1 MKFEHNNISPLDNRY
16 SSKILDTRLCFS
28 EAELIRQRFIIEIDW
43 LIYLCDKHPKHF
55 LKISNT
61 LKKKLSIFKNQFSDK
76 YVLKIKKIEKK
87 TNHDVKAVEYFIKD
101 YFLKDKQLAK
111 YIHLI
116 HFGLTSEDVNSLAYA
131 IMIKTGIKIHI
142 QKLQSLTKSLNS
154 YSTRWKNISLLSRTH
169 GQAASPSTLGKEIKV
184 FSNRIKTTIK
194 SLKLVTPQAKFS
206 GATGNYHTFL
216 IANDKINWPNNNKKF
231 LKTYGIEHNTHT
243 TQIEPHDWIAETTQ
257 IMTRLNNICIDLCQD
272 MWLYISNDIFSLK
285 VYKNEVGSSTM
296 PHKVNPIDFENAEGN
311 FGISNSL
318 NDYFVNKL
326 TKSRL
331 QRDLSDSTVL
341 RNIGLTFGYSQ
352 IALTSLIN
360 GMEKVKPNLIK
371 INYELD
377 NNWEVLT
384 EAVQTI
390 MRYEGIND
398 AYEQLKTL
406 SRGKKLDKKSYI
418 NFIKGLQISDTSKN
432 KLIKLTPKTYIGLSK
447 KL

>member
-1 MKFEHNNISPLDNRY
+1 MKFKHNNISPLDNRY
-16 SSKILDTRLCFS
+16 SSKIIDTRSCFS
-28 EAELIRQRFIIEIDW
+28 EAELIKLRFIIEIDW
-43 LIYLCDKHPKHF
+43 LIYLSEKNPKYF
-55 LKISNT
+55 LKLTNRS
-61 LKKKLSIFKNQFSDK
+61 KKKLIDFKNEFSDK
-76 YVLKIKKIEKK
+76 DVLKIKKIEKK
-87 TNHDVKAVEYFIKD
+87 TNHDVKAVEYFMKD
-101 YFLKDKQLAK
+101 HFSKDKQLTK

-131 IMIKTGIKIHI
+131 IMIKNGTKIHI
-142 QKLQSLTKSLNS
+142 DKLQSLNKSLNS

-184 FSNRIKTTIK
+184 FSNRIKATIQ
-194 SLKLVTPQAKFS
+194 SLKYVTPQAKFS

-216 IANDKINWPNNNKKF
+216 IANDKINWPNNNRKF
-231 LKTYGIEHNTHT
+231 LKTYGIQHNTHT
-243 TQIEPHDWIAETTQ
+243 TQIEPHDWIAETAQ
-257 IMTRLNNICIDLCQD
+257 IMTRANNIFIDLCQD

-285 VYKNEVGSSTM
+285 VLKDEVGSSTM

-326 TKSRL
+326 TRSRL

-352 IALTSLIN
+352 IALSSLLN
-360 GMEKVKPNLIK
+360 GMNKVKPNISN
-371 INYELD
+371 INDELD

-384 EAVQTI
+384 EAIQTV

-398 AYEQLKTL
+398 AYEQLKLL
-406 SRGKKLDKKSYI
+406 SRGKKLSKESYI
-418 NFIKGLQISDTSKN
+418 NFVKKLKISDTSKN
-432 KLIKLTPKTYIGLSK
+432 KLIKLTPKSYIGLSN

>member
-1 MKFEHNNISPLDNRY
+1 MKFKHNNISPLDNRY
-16 SSKILDTRLCFS
+16 SSKIIDTRLCFS
-28 EAELIRQRFIIEIDW
+28 EAELIKLRFIIEIDW
-43 LIYLCDKHPKHF
+43 LIYLSEKNPKYF
-55 LKISNT
+55 LKLTNRS
-61 LKKKLSIFKNQFSDK
+61 KKKLIDFKNEFSDK
-76 YVLKIKKIEKK
+76 DVLKIKKIEKK
-87 TNHDVKAVEYFIKD
+87 TNHDVKAVEYFMKD
-101 YFLKDKQLAK
+101 HFSKDKQLTK

-131 IMIKTGIKIHI
+131 IMIKNGTKIHI
-142 QKLQSLTKSLNS
+142 DKLQSLNKSLNS

-184 FSNRIKTTIK
+184 FSNRIKATIQ
-194 SLKLVTPQAKFS
+194 SLKYVTPQAKFS

-216 IANDKINWPNNNKKF
+216 IANDKINWPNNNRKF
-231 LKTYGIEHNTHT
+231 LKTYGIQHNTHT
-243 TQIEPHDWIAETTQ
+243 TQIEPHDWIAETAQ
-257 IMTRLNNICIDLCQD
+257 IMTRANNIFIDLCQD

-285 VYKNEVGSSTM
+285 VLKDEVGSSTM

-326 TKSRL
+326 TRSRL

-352 IALTSLIN
+352 IALSSLLN
-360 GMEKVKPNLIK
+360 GMNKVKPNLSN
-371 INYELD
+371 INDELD

-384 EAVQTI
+384 EAIQTV
-390 MRYEGIND
+390 MRYEGISD
-398 AYEQLKTL
+398 AYEQLKFL
-406 SRGKKLDKKSYI
+406 SRGKKLNKESYI
-418 NFIKGLQISDTSKN
+418 NYVKGLRISDSSKN
-432 KLIKLTPKTYIGLSK
+432 KLIKLTPKTYIGLSN

>member
-61 LKKKLSIFKNQFSDK
+61 LKNKLSIFKNQFSDK

-231 LKTYGIEHNTHT
+231 LKTYDIQHNTHT

-360 GMEKVKPNLIK
+360 GMEKVKPNLSK
-371 INYELD
+371 INNELD
-377 NNWEVLT
+377 DNWEVLT
-384 EAVQTI
+384 EAVQTV
-390 MRYEGIND
+390 MRYEGIDN

-406 SRGKKLDKKSYI
+406 SRGKKLNKESYI
-418 NFIKGLQISDTSKN
+418 KFVKGLQISDGSKN
-432 KLIKLTPKTYIGLSK
+432 KLIKLTPKTYIGLSN

>member
-1 MKFEHNNISPLDNRY
+1 MKFKHNNISPLDNRY
-16 SSKILDTRLCFS
+16 SSKIIDTRLCFS
-28 EAELIRQRFIIEIDW
+28 EAALIKLRFIIEIDW
-43 LIYLCDKHPKHF
+43 LIYLSEKNPKYF
-55 LKISNT
+55 LKLTNRT
-61 LKKKLSIFKNQFSDK
+61 KKKLIDFKNEFSDK
-76 YVLKIKKIEKK
+76 DVLKIKKIEKK

-101 YFLKDKQLAK
+101 HFSKDKQLTK

-131 IMIKTGIKIHI
+131 IMIKNGTKIHI
-142 QKLQSLTKSLNS
+142 DKLQSLNKSLNY

-184 FSNRIKTTIK
+184 FSNRIKATIQ
-194 SLKLVTPQAKFS
+194 SLKYVTPQAKFS

-231 LKTYGIEHNTHT
+231 LKTYGIQHNTHT
-243 TQIEPHDWIAETTQ
+243 TQIEPHDWIAETAQ
-257 IMTRLNNICIDLCQD
+257 IMTRVNNIFIDLCQD

-285 VYKNEVGSSTM
+285 VLKDEVGSSTM

-326 TKSRL
+326 TRSRL

-352 IALTSLIN
+352 IALSSLLN
-360 GMEKVKPNLIK
+360 GMNKVKPNISN
-371 INYELD
+371 INDELD

-384 EAVQTI
+384 EAIQTV

-398 AYEQLKTL
+398 AYEQLKLL
-406 SRGKKLDKKSYI
+406 SRGKKLNKESYK
-418 NFIKGLQISDTSKN
+418 NYVKGLKISDSSKN
-432 KLIKLTPKTYIGLSK
+432 KLIKLTPKTYIGLSN

>member
-28 EAELIRQRFIIEIDW
+28 EAELIKQRFIIEIDW

-61 LKKKLSIFKNQFSDK
+61 LKNKLSIFKNQFSDK

-231 LKTYGIEHNTHT
+231 LKTYDIQHNTHT

-352 IALTSLIN
+352 IALTSLTN
-360 GMEKVKPNLIK
+360 GMEKVKPNLSK
-371 INYELD
+371 INNELD
-377 NNWEVLT
+377 DNWEVLT
-384 EAVQTI
+384 EAVQTV
-390 MRYEGIND
+390 MRYEGIDN

-406 SRGKKLDKKSYI
+406 SRGKKLNKESYI
-418 NFIKGLQISDTSKN
+418 KFVKGLQISDTSKN
-432 KLIKLTPKTYIGLSK
+432 KLIKLTPKTYIGLSN

>member
-28 EAELIRQRFIIEIDW
+28 EAELIKQRFIIEIDW
-43 LIYLCDKHPKHF
+43 LIYLCEKHPKHF

-61 LKKKLSIFKNQFSDK
+61 LKNKLNIFKNQFSDK

-231 LKTYGIEHNTHT
+231 LKTYDIQHNTHT

-352 IALTSLIN
+352 IALTSLTN
-360 GMEKVKPNLIK
+360 GMEKVKPNLSK
-371 INYELD
+371 INNELD
-377 NNWEVLT
+377 DNWEVLT
-384 EAVQTI
+384 EAVQTV
-390 MRYEGIND
+390 MRYEGIDN

-406 SRGKKLDKKSYI
+406 SRGKKLNKESYI
-418 NFIKGLQISDTSKN
+418 KFIKGLQISDASKN
-432 KLIKLTPKTYIGLSK
+432 KLIKLTPKTYIGLSN

>member
-1 MKFEHNNISPLDNRY
+1 MKFKHNNISPLDNRY
-16 SSKILDTRLCFS
+16 SSKIIDTRLCFS
-28 EAELIRQRFIIEIDW
+28 EAELIKLRFIIEIDW
-43 LIYLCDKHPKHF
+43 LIYLSEKNPKYF
-55 LKISNT
+55 LKLTNRS
-61 LKKKLSIFKNQFSDK
+61 KKKLIDFKNEFSDK
-76 YVLKIKKIEKK
+76 DVLKIKKIEKK

-101 YFLKDKQLAK
+101 HFSKDNQLRK

-131 IMIKTGIKIHI
+131 IMIKNGTKIHI
-142 QKLQSLTKSLNS
+142 DKLQSLNKSLNS
-154 YSTRWKNISLLSRTH
+154 YSTKWKNISLLSRTH

-184 FSNRIKTTIK
+184 FSNRIKATIQ
-194 SLKLVTPQAKFS
+194 SLKYVTPQAKFS

-216 IANDKINWPNNNKKF
+216 IANDQINWPNNNRKF
-231 LKTYGIEHNTHT
+231 LKTYGIQHNTHT
-243 TQIEPHDWIAETTQ
+243 TQIEPHDWIAETAQ
-257 IMTRLNNICIDLCQD
+257 IMTRVNNIFIDLCQD

-285 VYKNEVGSSTM
+285 VLKDEVGSSTM

-326 TKSRL
+326 TRSRL

-352 IALTSLIN
+352 IALSSLLN
-360 GMEKVKPNLIK
+360 GMNKVKPNISN
-371 INYELD
+371 INDELD

-384 EAVQTI
+384 EAIQTV

-398 AYEQLKTL
+398 AYEQLKLL
-406 SRGKKLDKKSYI
+406 SRGKKLSKESYI
-418 NFIKGLQISDTSKN
+418 NFVKKLKISDKSKN
-432 KLIKLTPKTYIGLSK
+432 KLIKLTPKTYIGLSN

>member
-1 MKFEHNNISPLDNRY
+1 MKFKHNNISPLDNRY
-16 SSKILDTRLCFS
+16 SSKIIDTRLCFS
-28 EAELIRQRFIIEIDW
+28 EAALIKLRFIIEIDW
-43 LIYLCDKHPKHF
+43 LIYLSEKNPKYF
-55 LKISNT
+55 LKLTNRT
-61 LKKKLSIFKNQFSDK
+61 KKKLIDFKNEFSDK
-76 YVLKIKKIEKK
+76 DVLKIKKIEKK

-101 YFLKDKQLAK
+101 HFSKDKQLTK

-131 IMIKTGIKIHI
+131 IMIKNGTKIHI
-142 QKLQSLTKSLNS
+142 DKLQSLNKSLNY

-184 FSNRIKTTIK
+184 FSNRIKATIQ
-194 SLKLVTPQAKFS
+194 SLKYVTPQAKFS

-216 IANDKINWPNNNKKF
+216 IANDKINWPNNNRKF
-231 LKTYGIEHNTHT
+231 LKTYGIQHNTHT
-243 TQIEPHDWIAETTQ
+243 TQIEPHDWIAETAQ
-257 IMTRLNNICIDLCQD
+257 IMTRVNNIFIDLCQD

-285 VYKNEVGSSTM
+285 VLKDEVGSSTM

-326 TKSRL
+326 TRSRL

-352 IALTSLIN
+352 IALSSLLN
-360 GMEKVKPNLIK
+360 GMNKVKPNISN
-371 INYELD
+371 INDELD

-384 EAVQTI
+384 EAIQTV

-398 AYEQLKTL
+398 AYEQLKLL
-406 SRGKKLDKKSYI
+406 SRGKKLSKESYI
-418 NFIKGLQISDTSKN
+418 NYVKKLKISDTSKN
-432 KLIKLTPKTYIGLSK
+432 KLIKLTPKSYIGLSN

>member
-28 EAELIRQRFIIEIDW
+28 EAELIKQRFIIEIDW

-61 LKKKLSIFKNQFSDK
+61 LKNKLSIFKNQFSDK

-131 IMIKTGIKIHI
+131 IMIKAGIKIHI

-231 LKTYGIEHNTHT
+231 LKTYDIQHNTHT

-352 IALTSLIN
+352 IALTSLTN
-360 GMEKVKPNLIK
+360 GMEKVKPNLSK
-371 INYELD
+371 INNELD
-377 NNWEVLT
+377 DNWEVLT
-384 EAVQTI
+384 EAVQTV
-390 MRYEGIND
+390 MRYEGIDN

-406 SRGKKLDKKSYI
+406 SRGKKLNKESYI
-418 NFIKGLQISDTSKN
+418 KFVKGLQISDASKN
-432 KLIKLTPKTYIGLSK
+432 KLIKLTPKTYIGLSN

>member
-1 MKFEHNNISPLDNRY
+1 MKFKHNNISPLDNRY
-16 SSKILDTRLCFS
+16 SSKIIDTRLCFS
-28 EAELIRQRFIIEIDW
+28 EAELIKLRFIIEIDW
-43 LIYLCDKHPKHF
+43 LIYLSEKNPKYF
-55 LKISNT
+55 LKLTNRT
-61 LKKKLSIFKNQFSDK
+61 KKKLIDFKNEFSDK
-76 YVLKIKKIEKK
+76 DVLKIKKIEKK

-101 YFLKDKQLAK
+101 HFSKDKQLTK

-131 IMIKTGIKIHI
+131 IMIKNGTKIHI
-142 QKLQSLTKSLNS
+142 DKLQSLNKSLNY

-184 FSNRIKTTIK
+184 FSNRIKATIQ
-194 SLKLVTPQAKFS
+194 SLKYVTPQAKFS

-216 IANDKINWPNNNKKF
+216 IANDKINWPNNNRKF
-231 LKTYGIEHNTHT
+231 LKTYGIQHNTHT
-243 TQIEPHDWIAETTQ
+243 TQIEPHDWIAETAQ
-257 IMTRLNNICIDLCQD
+257 IMTRVNNIFIDLCQD

-285 VYKNEVGSSTM
+285 VLKDEVGSSTM

-326 TKSRL
+326 TRSRL

-352 IALTSLIN
+352 IALSSLLN
-360 GMEKVKPNLIK
+360 GMNKVKPNISN
-371 INYELD
+371 INDELD

-384 EAVQTI
+384 EAIQTV

-398 AYEQLKTL
+398 AYEQLKLL
-406 SRGKKLDKKSYI
+406 SRGKKLSKESYI
-418 NFIKGLQISDTSKN
+418 NFVRKLKISDTSKN
-432 KLIKLTPKTYIGLSK
+432 KLIKLTPKTYIGLSN

>member
-1 MKFEHNNISPLDNRY
+1 MKFKHNNISPLDNRY
-16 SSKILDTRLCFS
+16 SSKIIDTRLCFS
-28 EAELIRQRFIIEIDW
+28 EAELIKLRFIIEIDW
-43 LIYLCDKHPKHF
+43 LIYLSEKNPKYF
-55 LKISNT
+55 LKLTNRS
-61 LKKKLSIFKNQFSDK
+61 KKKLIDFKNEFSDK
-76 YVLKIKKIEKK
+76 DVLKIKKIEKK

-101 YFLKDKQLAK
+101 HFSKDKQLTK

-131 IMIKTGIKIHI
+131 IMIKNGTKIHI
-142 QKLQSLTKSLNS
+142 DKLQSLNKSLNS

-184 FSNRIKTTIK
+184 FSNRIKATIQ
-194 SLKLVTPQAKFS
+194 SLKYVTPQAKFS

-216 IANDKINWPNNNKKF
+216 IANDKINWPNNNRKF
-231 LKTYGIEHNTHT
+231 LKTYGIQHNTHT
-243 TQIEPHDWIAETTQ
+243 TQIEPHDWIAETAQ
-257 IMTRLNNICIDLCQD
+257 IMTRANNIFIDLCQD

-285 VYKNEVGSSTM
+285 VLKDEVGSSTM

-326 TKSRL
+326 TRSRL

-352 IALTSLIN
+352 IALSSLLN
-360 GMEKVKPNLIK
+360 GMNKVKPNLSN
-371 INYELD
+371 INDELD

-384 EAVQTI
+384 EAIQTV
-390 MRYEGIND
+390 MRYEGISD
-398 AYEQLKTL
+398 AYEQLKFL
-406 SRGKKLDKKSYI
+406 SRGKKLNKESYI
-418 NFIKGLQISDTSKN
+418 NYVKGLKISDSSKN
-432 KLIKLTPKTYIGLSK
+432 KLIKLTPKTYIGLSN

>member
-28 EAELIRQRFIIEIDW
+28 EAELIKQRFIIEIDW

-61 LKKKLSIFKNQFSDK
+61 LKNKLSIFKNQFSDK
-76 YVLKIKKIEKK
+76 YILKIKKIEKK

-231 LKTYGIEHNTHT
+231 LKTYDIQHNTHT

-360 GMEKVKPNLIK
+360 GMEKVKPNLSK
-371 INYELD
+371 INNELD
-377 NNWEVLT
+377 DNWEVLT
-384 EAVQTI
+384 EAVQTV
-390 MRYEGIND
+390 MRYEGIDN

-406 SRGKKLDKKSYI
+406 SRGKKLNKESYI
-418 NFIKGLQISDTSKN
+418 KFVKGLQISDASKN
-432 KLIKLTPKTYIGLSK
+432 KLIKLTPKTYIGLSN

>member
-1 MKFEHNNISPLDNRY
+1 MKFKHNNISPLDNRY
-16 SSKILDTRLCFS
+16 SSKIIDTRLCFS
-28 EAELIRQRFIIEIDW
+28 EAELIKLRFIIEIDW
-43 LIYLCDKHPKHF
+43 LIYLSEKNPKYF
-55 LKISNT
+55 LKLTNST
-61 LKKKLSIFKNQFSDK
+61 KKKIIYFKNEFSDK
-76 YVLKIKKIEKK
+76 DVLKIKKIEKK

-101 YFLKDKQLAK
+101 HFSKDKQLTK

-131 IMIKTGIKIHI
+131 IMIKNGTKIHI
-142 QKLQSLTKSLNS
+142 DKLQSLNKSLNS

-184 FSNRIKTTIK
+184 FSNRIKATIQ
-194 SLKLVTPQAKFS
+194 SLKYVTPQAKFS

-216 IANDKINWPNNNKKF
+216 IANDQINWPNNNRKF
-231 LKTYGIEHNTHT
+231 LKTYGIQHNTHT
-243 TQIEPHDWIAETTQ
+243 TQIEPHDWIAETAQ
-257 IMTRLNNICIDLCQD
+257 IMTRANNIFIDLCQD
-272 MWLYISNDIFSLK
+272 MWLYISNDIFSIKVLK
-285 VYKNEVGSSTM
+285 DEVGSSTM

-326 TKSRL
+326 TRSRL

-352 IALTSLIN
+352 IALSSLLN
-360 GMEKVKPNLIK
+360 GMNKVKPNISN
-371 INYELD
+371 INDELD

-384 EAVQTI
+384 EAIQTV

-398 AYEQLKTL
+398 AYEQLKLL
-406 SRGKKLDKKSYI
+406 SRGKKLSKESYI
-418 NFIKGLQISDTSKN
+418 NFVKKLKISDTSKN
-432 KLIKLTPKTYIGLSK
+432 KLIKLTPKTYIGLSN

>member
-1 MKFEHNNISPLDNRY
+1 MKFKHNNISPLDNRY
-16 SSKILDTRLCFS
+16 SSKIIDTRLCFS
-28 EAELIRQRFIIEIDW
+28 EAELIKLRFIIEIDW
-43 LIYLCDKHPKHF
+43 LIYLSEKNPKYF
-55 LKISNT
+55 LKLTNRS
-61 LKKKLSIFKNQFSDK
+61 KKKLIDFKNEFSDK
-76 YVLKIKKIEKK
+76 DVLKIKKIEKK

-101 YFLKDKQLAK
+101 HFSKDKQLKK

-131 IMIKTGIKIHI
+131 IMIKNGTKIHI
-142 QKLQSLTKSLNS
+142 DKLQSLNKSLNY

-184 FSNRIKTTIK
+184 FSNRIKATIQ
-194 SLKLVTPQAKFS
+194 SLKYVTPQAKFS

-216 IANDKINWPNNNKKF
+216 IANDKINWPNNNRKF
-231 LKTYGIEHNTHT
+231 LKTYGIQHNTHT
-243 TQIEPHDWIAETTQ
+243 TQIEPHDWIAETAQ
-257 IMTRLNNICIDLCQD
+257 IMTRVNNIFIDLCQD

-285 VYKNEVGSSTM
+285 VLKDEVGSSTM

-326 TKSRL
+326 TRSRL

-352 IALTSLIN
+352 IALSSLLN
-360 GMEKVKPNLIK
+360 GMNKVKPNISN
-371 INYELD
+371 INDELD

-384 EAVQTI
+384 EAIQTV

-398 AYEQLKTL
+398 AYEQLKLL
-406 SRGKKLDKKSYI
+406 SRGKKLSKESYI
-418 NFIKGLQISDTSKN
+418 NFVKKLKISDTSKN
-432 KLIKLTPKTYIGLSK
+432 KLIKLTPKSYIGLSN

>member
-1 MKFEHNNISPLDNRY
+1 M
-16 SSKILDTRLCFS
+16 
-28 EAELIRQRFIIEIDW
+28 Q
-43 LIYLCDKHPKHF
+43 
-55 LKISNT
+55 NT
-61 LKKKLSIFKNQFSDK
+61 STDGTKNQFSDK

-231 LKTYGIEHNTHT
+231 LKTYDIQHNTHT

-352 IALTSLIN
+352 IALTSLTN
-360 GMEKVKPNLIK
+360 GMEKVKPNLSK
-371 INYELD
+371 INNELD
-377 NNWEVLT
+377 DNWEVLT
-384 EAVQTI
+384 EAVQTV
-390 MRYEGIND
+390 MRYEGIDN

-406 SRGKKLDKKSYI
+406 SRGKKLNKESYI
-418 NFIKGLQISDTSKN
+418 KFVKGLQISDASKN
-432 KLIKLTPKTYIGLSK
+432 KLIKLTPKTYIGLSN

>member
-1 MKFEHNNISPLDNRY
+1 MKFKHNNISPLDNRY
-16 SSKILDTRLCFS
+16 SSKIIDTRLCFS
-28 EAELIRQRFIIEIDW
+28 EAALIKLRFIIEIDW
-43 LIYLCDKHPKHF
+43 LIYLSEKNPKYF
-55 LKISNT
+55 LKLTNRS
-61 LKKKLSIFKNQFSDK
+61 KKKLIDFKNEFSDK
-76 YVLKIKKIEKK
+76 DVLKIKKIEKK

-101 YFLKDKQLAK
+101 HFSKDKQLTK

-131 IMIKTGIKIHI
+131 IMIKNGTKIHI
-142 QKLQSLTKSLNS
+142 DKLQSLSKSLNS
-154 YSTRWKNISLLSRTH
+154 YSTRWKNISILSRTH

-184 FSNRIKTTIK
+184 FSNRIKATIQ
-194 SLKLVTPQAKFS
+194 SLKYVTPQAKFS

-216 IANDKINWPNNNKKF
+216 IANDKINWPNNNRKF
-231 LKTYGIEHNTHT
+231 LKTYGIQHNTHT
-243 TQIEPHDWIAETTQ
+243 TQIEPHDWIAETAQ
-257 IMTRLNNICIDLCQD
+257 IMTRVNNIFIDLCQD

-285 VYKNEVGSSTM
+285 VLKDEVGSSTM

-326 TKSRL
+326 TISRL

-352 IALTSLIN
+352 IALSSLLN
-360 GMEKVKPNLIK
+360 GMNKVKPNISN
-371 INYELD
+371 INDELD

-384 EAVQTI
+384 EAIQTV

-398 AYEQLKTL
+398 AYEQLKLL
-406 SRGKKLDKKSYI
+406 SRGKKLNKESYI
-418 NFIKGLQISDTSKN
+418 NFVRKLKISDTSKN
-432 KLIKLTPKTYIGLSK
+432 KLIKLTPKTYIGLSN

>member
-1 MKFEHNNISPLDNRY
+1 MKFKHNNISPLDNRY
-16 SSKILDTRLCFS
+16 SSKIIDTRLCFS
-28 EAELIRQRFIIEIDW
+28 EAALIKLRFIIEIDW
-43 LIYLCDKHPKHF
+43 LIYLSEKNPKYF
-55 LKISNT
+55 LKLTNRT
-61 LKKKLSIFKNQFSDK
+61 KKKLIDFKNEFSDK
-76 YVLKIKKIEKK
+76 DVLKIKKIEKK

-101 YFLKDKQLAK
+101 HFSKDKQLTK

-131 IMIKTGIKIHI
+131 IMIKNGTKIHI
-142 QKLQSLTKSLNS
+142 DKLQSLNKSLNY

-184 FSNRIKTTIK
+184 FSNRIKATIQ
-194 SLKLVTPQAKFS
+194 SLKYVTPQAKFS

-216 IANDKINWPNNNKKF
+216 IANDKINWPNNNRKF
-231 LKTYGIEHNTHT
+231 LKTYGIQHNTHT
-243 TQIEPHDWIAETTQ
+243 TQIEPHDWIAETAQ
-257 IMTRLNNICIDLCQD
+257 IMTRVNNIFIDLCQD

-285 VYKNEVGSSTM
+285 VLKDEVGSSTM

-326 TKSRL
+326 TRSRL

-352 IALTSLIN
+352 IALSSLLN
-360 GMEKVKPNLIK
+360 GMNKVKPNISN
-371 INYELD
+371 INDELD

-384 EAVQTI
+384 EAIQTV

-398 AYEQLKTL
+398 AYEQLKLL
-406 SRGKKLDKKSYI
+406 SRGKKLSKESYI
-418 NFIKGLQISDTSKN
+418 NFVRKLKISDTSKN
-432 KLIKLTPKTYIGLSK
+432 KLIKLTPKTYIGLSN

>member
-1 MKFEHNNISPLDNRY
+1 MKFKHNNISPLDNRY
-16 SSKILDTRLCFS
+16 SSKIIDTRLCFS
-28 EAELIRQRFIIEIDW
+28 EAELIKLRFIIEIDW
-43 LIYLCDKHPKHF
+43 LIYLSEKNPKYF
-55 LKISNT
+55 LKLTNRS
-61 LKKKLSIFKNQFSDK
+61 KKKLIDFKNEFSDK
-76 YVLKIKKIEKK
+76 DVLKIKKIEKK

-101 YFLKDKQLAK
+101 HFSKDKQLTK

-131 IMIKTGIKIHI
+131 IMIKNGTKIHI
-142 QKLQSLTKSLNS
+142 DKLQSLNKSLNY

-184 FSNRIKTTIK
+184 FSNRIKATIQ
-194 SLKLVTPQAKFS
+194 SLKYVTPQAKFS

-216 IANDKINWPNNNKKF
+216 IANDKINWPNNNRKF
-231 LKTYGIEHNTHT
+231 LKTYGIQHNTHT
-243 TQIEPHDWIAETTQ
+243 TQIEPHDWIAETAQ
-257 IMTRLNNICIDLCQD
+257 IMTRANNIFIDLCQD

-285 VYKNEVGSSTM
+285 VLKDEVGSSTM

-326 TKSRL
+326 TRSRL

-352 IALTSLIN
+352 IALSSLLN
-360 GMEKVKPNLIK
+360 GMNKVKPNLSN
-371 INYELD
+371 INDELD

-384 EAVQTI
+384 EAIQTV
-390 MRYEGIND
+390 MRYEGISD
-398 AYEQLKTL
+398 AYEQLKFL
-406 SRGKKLDKKSYI
+406 SRGKKLNKESYI
-418 NFIKGLQISDTSKN
+418 NYVKGLRISDSSKN
-432 KLIKLTPKTYIGLSK
+432 KLIKLTPKTYIGLSN

>member
-1 MKFEHNNISPLDNRY
+1 MKFKHNNISPLDNRY
-16 SSKILDTRLCFS
+16 SSKIIDTRLCFS
-28 EAELIRQRFIIEIDW
+28 EAALIKLRFIIEIDW
-43 LIYLCDKHPKHF
+43 LIYLSEKNPKYF
-55 LKISNT
+55 LKLTNRT
-61 LKKKLSIFKNQFSDK
+61 KKKLIDFKNEFSDK
-76 YVLKIKKIEKK
+76 DVLKIKKIEKK

-101 YFLKDKQLAK
+101 HFSKDKQLTK

-131 IMIKTGIKIHI
+131 IMIKNGTKIHI
-142 QKLQSLTKSLNS
+142 DKLQSLSKSLNS
-154 YSTRWKNISLLSRTH
+154 YSTRWKNISILSRTH

-184 FSNRIKTTIK
+184 FSNRIKATIQ
-194 SLKLVTPQAKFS
+194 SLKYVTPQAKFS

-231 LKTYGIEHNTHT
+231 LKTYGIQHNTHT
-243 TQIEPHDWIAETTQ
+243 TQIEPHDWIAETAQ
-257 IMTRLNNICIDLCQD
+257 IMTRVNNIFIDLCQD

-285 VYKNEVGSSTM
+285 VLKDEVGSSTM

-326 TKSRL
+326 TRSRL

-352 IALTSLIN
+352 IALSSLLN
-360 GMEKVKPNLIK
+360 GMNKVKPNISN
-371 INYELD
+371 INDELD

-384 EAVQTI
+384 EAIQTV

-398 AYEQLKTL
+398 AYEQLKLL
-406 SRGKKLDKKSYI
+406 SRGKKLSKESYI
-418 NFIKGLQISDTSKN
+418 NFVKKLKISDTSKN
-432 KLIKLTPKTYIGLSK
+432 KLIKLTPKSYIGLSN

>member
-28 EAELIRQRFIIEIDW
+28 EAELIKQRFIIEIDW
-43 LIYLCDKHPKHF
+43 LIYLCEKHPKHF

-61 LKKKLSIFKNQFSDK
+61 LKNKLSIFKNQFSDK

-231 LKTYGIEHNTHT
+231 LKTYDIQHNTHT

-360 GMEKVKPNLIK
+360 GMEKVKPNLSK
-371 INYELD
+371 INNELD
-377 NNWEVLT
+377 DNWEVLT
-384 EAVQTI
+384 EAVQTV
-390 MRYEGIND
+390 MRYEGIDN

-406 SRGKKLDKKSYI
+406 SRGKKLNKESYI
-418 NFIKGLQISDTSKN
+418 KFIKGLQISDASKN
-432 KLIKLTPKTYIGLSK
+432 KLIKLTPKTYIGLSN

>member
-28 EAELIRQRFIIEIDW
+28 EAELIKQRFIIEIDW

-55 LKISNT
+55 LKINNT
-61 LKKKLSIFKNQFSDK
+61 LKNKLNIFKNQFSDK

-101 YFLKDKQLAK
+101 HFLKDKQLAK

-231 LKTYGIEHNTHT
+231 LKTYDIQHNTHT

-352 IALTSLIN
+352 IALTSLAN
-360 GMEKVKPNLIK
+360 GMEKVKPNLSK
-371 INYELD
+371 INNELD
-377 NNWEVLT
+377 DNWEVLT
-384 EAVQTI
+384 EAVQTV
-390 MRYEGIND
+390 MRYEGIDN

-406 SRGKKLDKKSYI
+406 SRGKKLNKESYI
-418 NFIKGLQISDTSKN
+418 KFVKGLQISDASKN
-432 KLIKLTPKTYIGLSK
+432 KLIKLTPKTYIGLSN

>member
-1 MKFEHNNISPLDNRY
+1 MKFKHNNISPLDNRY
-16 SSKILDTRLCFS
+16 SSKIIDTRLCFS
-28 EAELIRQRFIIEIDW
+28 EAELIKLRFIIEIDW
-43 LIYLCDKHPKHF
+43 LIYLSEKNPKYF
-55 LKISNT
+55 LKLTNRS
-61 LKKKLSIFKNQFSDK
+61 KKKLIDFKNEFSDK
-76 YVLKIKKIEKK
+76 DVLKIKKIEKK

-101 YFLKDKQLAK
+101 HFSKDKQLTK

-131 IMIKTGIKIHI
+131 IMIKNGTKIHI
-142 QKLQSLTKSLNS
+142 DKLQSLNKSLNS

-184 FSNRIKTTIK
+184 FSNRIKATIQ
-194 SLKLVTPQAKFS
+194 SLKHVTPQAKFS

-216 IANDKINWPNNNKKF
+216 IANDKINWPNNNRKF
-231 LKTYGIEHNTHT
+231 LKTYGIQHNTHT
-243 TQIEPHDWIAETTQ
+243 TQIEPHDWIAETAQ
-257 IMTRLNNICIDLCQD
+257 IMTRANNIFIDLCQD

-285 VYKNEVGSSTM
+285 VLKDEVGSSTM

-326 TKSRL
+326 TRSRL

-352 IALTSLIN
+352 IALSSLLN
-360 GMEKVKPNLIK
+360 GMNKVKPNLSN
-371 INYELD
+371 INDELD

-384 EAVQTI
+384 EAIQTV
-390 MRYEGIND
+390 MRYEGISD
-398 AYEQLKTL
+398 AYEQLKFL
-406 SRGKKLDKKSYI
+406 SRGKKLNKESYI
-418 NFIKGLQISDTSKN
+418 NYVKGLKISDSSKN
-432 KLIKLTPKTYIGLSK
+432 KLIKLTPKTYIGLSN

>member
-1 MKFEHNNISPLDNRY
+1 MKFKHNNISPLDNRY
-16 SSKILDTRLCFS
+16 SSKIIDTRLCFS
-28 EAELIRQRFIIEIDW
+28 EAALIKLRFIIEIDW
-43 LIYLCDKHPKHF
+43 LIYLSEKNPKYF
-55 LKISNT
+55 LKLTNRT
-61 LKKKLSIFKNQFSDK
+61 KKKLIDFKNEFSDK
-76 YVLKIKKIEKK
+76 DVLKIKKIEKK

-101 YFLKDKQLAK
+101 HFSKDKQLTK

-131 IMIKTGIKIHI
+131 IMIKNGTKIHI
-142 QKLQSLTKSLNS
+142 DKLQSLNKSLNY

-184 FSNRIKTTIK
+184 FSNRIKATIQ
-194 SLKLVTPQAKFS
+194 SLKYVTPQAKFS

-216 IANDKINWPNNNKKF
+216 IANDKINWPNNNRKF
-231 LKTYGIEHNTHT
+231 LKTYGIQHNTHT
-243 TQIEPHDWIAETTQ
+243 TQIEPHDWIAETAQ
-257 IMTRLNNICIDLCQD
+257 IMTRVNNIFIDLCQD

-285 VYKNEVGSSTM
+285 VLKDEVGSSTM

-326 TKSRL
+326 TISRL

-352 IALTSLIN
+352 IALSSLLN
-360 GMEKVKPNLIK
+360 GMNKVKPNISN
-371 INYELD
+371 INDELD

-384 EAVQTI
+384 EAIQTV

-398 AYEQLKTL
+398 AYEQLKLL
-406 SRGKKLDKKSYI
+406 SRGKKLNKESYI
-418 NFIKGLQISDTSKN
+418 NYVKGLKISDSSKN
-432 KLIKLTPKTYIGLSK
+432 KLIKLTPKTYIGLSN

>member
-1 MKFEHNNISPLDNRY
+1 MKFKHNNISPLDNRY
-16 SSKILDTRLCFS
+16 SSKITDTRLCFS
-28 EAELIRQRFIIEIDW
+28 EAELIKLRFIIEIDW
-43 LIYLCDKHPKHF
+43 LIYLSEKNPKYF
-55 LKISNT
+55 LKLTNRS
-61 LKKKLSIFKNQFSDK
+61 KKKLIDFKNEFSDK
-76 YVLKIKKIEKK
+76 DVLKIKKIEKK

-101 YFLKDKQLAK
+101 HFSKDKQLTK

-131 IMIKTGIKIHI
+131 IMIKNGTKIHI
-142 QKLQSLTKSLNS
+142 DKLQSLNKSLNY

-184 FSNRIKTTIK
+184 FSNRIKATIQ
-194 SLKLVTPQAKFS
+194 SLKYVTPQAKFS

-216 IANDKINWPNNNKKF
+216 IANDKINWPNNNRKF
-231 LKTYGIEHNTHT
+231 LKTYGIQHNTHT
-243 TQIEPHDWIAETTQ
+243 TQIEPHDWIAETAQ
-257 IMTRLNNICIDLCQD
+257 IMTRVNNIFIDLCQD

-285 VYKNEVGSSTM
+285 VLKDEVGSSTM

-326 TKSRL
+326 TRSRL

-352 IALTSLIN
+352 IALSSLLN
-360 GMEKVKPNLIK
+360 GMNKVKPNISN
-371 INYELD
+371 INDELD

-384 EAVQTI
+384 EAIQTV

-398 AYEQLKTL
+398 AYEQLKLL
-406 SRGKKLDKKSYI
+406 SRGKKLNKESYI
-418 NFIKGLQISDTSKN
+418 NYVKGLKISDSSKN
-432 KLIKLTPKTYIGLSK
+432 KLIKLTPKTYIGLSN

>member
-1 MKFEHNNISPLDNRY
+1 MKFKHNNISPLDNRY
-16 SSKILDTRLCFS
+16 SSKIIDTRLCFS
-28 EAELIRQRFIIEIDW
+28 EAELIKLRFIIEIDW
-43 LIYLCDKHPKHF
+43 LIYLSEKNPKYF
-55 LKISNT
+55 LKLTNRS
-61 LKKKLSIFKNQFSDK
+61 KKKLIDFKNEFSDK
-76 YVLKIKKIEKK
+76 DVLKIKKIEKK

-101 YFLKDKQLAK
+101 HFSKDKQLTK

-131 IMIKTGIKIHI
+131 IMIKNGTKIHI
-142 QKLQSLTKSLNS
+142 DKLQSLNKSLNY

-184 FSNRIKTTIK
+184 FSNRIKATIQ
-194 SLKLVTPQAKFS
+194 SLKYVTPQAKFS

-216 IANDKINWPNNNKKF
+216 IANDKINWPNNNRKF
-231 LKTYGIEHNTHT
+231 LKTYGIQHNTHT
-243 TQIEPHDWIAETTQ
+243 TQIEPHDWIAETAQ
-257 IMTRLNNICIDLCQD
+257 IMTRVNNIFIDLCQD

-285 VYKNEVGSSTM
+285 VLKDEVGSSTM

-326 TKSRL
+326 TRSRL

-352 IALTSLIN
+352 IALSSLLN
-360 GMEKVKPNLIK
+360 GMNKVKPNISN
-371 INYELD
+371 INDELD

-384 EAVQTI
+384 EAIQTV

-398 AYEQLKTL
+398 AYEQLKLL
-406 SRGKKLDKKSYI
+406 SRGKKLSKESYI
-418 NFIKGLQISDTSKN
+418 NFVRKLKISDTSKN
-432 KLIKLTPKTYIGLSK
+432 KLIKLTPKTYIGLSN

>member
-28 EAELIRQRFIIEIDW
+28 EAELIKQRFIIEIDW

-61 LKKKLSIFKNQFSDK
+61 LKNKLSIFKNQFSDK

-360 GMEKVKPNLIK
+360 GMEKVKPNLSK
-371 INYELD
+371 INNELD
-377 NNWEVLT
+377 DNWEVLT
-384 EAVQTI
+384 EAVQTV
-390 MRYEGIND
+390 MRYEGIDN

-406 SRGKKLDKKSYI
+406 SRGKKLNKESYI
-418 NFIKGLQISDTSKN
+418 KFVKGLQISDASKN
-432 KLIKLTPKTYIGLSK
+432 KLIKLTPKTYIGLSN

>member
-1 MKFEHNNISPLDNRY
+1 MKFKHNNISPLDNRY
-16 SSKILDTRLCFS
+16 SSKIIDTRLCFS
-28 EAELIRQRFIIEIDW
+28 EAELIKLRFIIEIDW
-43 LIYLCDKHPKHF
+43 LIYLSEKNPKYF
-55 LKISNT
+55 LKLTNRS
-61 LKKKLSIFKNQFSDK
+61 KKKLIDFKNEFSDK
-76 YVLKIKKIEKK
+76 DVLKIKKIEKK

-101 YFLKDKQLAK
+101 HFSKDKQLTK

-131 IMIKTGIKIHI
+131 IMIKNGTKIHI
-142 QKLQSLTKSLNS
+142 AKLQSLSKSLNS

-184 FSNRIKTTIK
+184 FSNRIKATIQ
-194 SLKLVTPQAKFS
+194 SLKYVTPQAKFS

-216 IANDKINWPNNNKKF
+216 IANDQINWPNNNRKF
-231 LKTYGIEHNTHT
+231 LKTYGIQHNTHT
-243 TQIEPHDWIAETTQ
+243 TQIEPHDWIAETAQ
-257 IMTRLNNICIDLCQD
+257 IMTRVNNIFIDLCQD

-285 VYKNEVGSSTM
+285 VLKDEVGSSTM

-326 TKSRL
+326 TRSRL

-352 IALTSLIN
+352 IALSSLLN
-360 GMEKVKPNLIK
+360 GMNKVKPNISN
-371 INYELD
+371 INDELD

-384 EAVQTI
+384 EAIQTV

-398 AYEQLKTL
+398 AYEQLKLL
-406 SRGKKLDKKSYI
+406 SRGKKLSKESYI
-418 NFIKGLQISDTSKN
+418 NFVKKLKISDKSKN
-432 KLIKLTPKTYIGLSK
+432 KLIKLTPKTYIGLSN

>member
-28 EAELIRQRFIIEIDW
+28 EAELIKQRFIIEIDW
-43 LIYLCDKHPKHF
+43 LIYLCEKHPKHF

-61 LKKKLSIFKNQFSDK
+61 LKNKLSIFKNQFSDK

-231 LKTYGIEHNTHT
+231 LKTYDIQHNTHT

-360 GMEKVKPNLIK
+360 GMEKVKPNLSK
-371 INYELD
+371 INNELD
-377 NNWEVLT
+377 DNWEVLT
-384 EAVQTI
+384 EAVQTV
-390 MRYEGIND
+390 MRYEGIDN

-406 SRGKKLDKKSYI
+406 SRGKKLNKESYI
-418 NFIKGLQISDTSKN
+418 KFVKGLQISDASKN
-432 KLIKLTPKTYIGLSK
+432 KLIKLTPKTYIGLSN

>member
-28 EAELIRQRFIIEIDW
+28 EAELIKQRFIIEIDW

-61 LKKKLSIFKNQFSDK
+61 LKNKLSIFKDQFSDK

-231 LKTYGIEHNTHT
+231 LKTYDIQHNTHT

-352 IALTSLIN
+352 IALTSLTN
-360 GMEKVKPNLIK
+360 GMEKVKPNLSK
-371 INYELD
+371 INNELD
-377 NNWEVLT
+377 DNWEVLT
-384 EAVQTI
+384 EAVQTV
-390 MRYEGIND
+390 MRYEGIDN

-406 SRGKKLDKKSYI
+406 SRGKKLNKESYI
-418 NFIKGLQISDTSKN
+418 KFVKGLQISDASKN
-432 KLIKLTPKTYIGLSK
+432 KLIKLTPKTYIGLSN

>member
-1 MKFEHNNISPLDNRY
+1 MKFKHNNISPLDNRY
-16 SSKILDTRLCFS
+16 SSKIIDTRLCFS
-28 EAELIRQRFIIEIDW
+28 EAELIKLRFIIEIDW
-43 LIYLCDKHPKHF
+43 LIYLSEKNPKYF
-55 LKISNT
+55 LKLTNST
-61 LKKKLSIFKNQFSDK
+61 KKKLIDFKNEFSDK
-76 YVLKIKKIEKK
+76 DVLKIKKIEKK

-101 YFLKDKQLAK
+101 HFSKDKQLTK

-131 IMIKTGIKIHI
+131 IMIKNGTKIHI
-142 QKLQSLTKSLNS
+142 DKLQSLNKSLNS

-184 FSNRIKTTIK
+184 FSNRIKATIQ
-194 SLKLVTPQAKFS
+194 SLKYVTPQAKFS

-216 IANDKINWPNNNKKF
+216 IANDKINWPNNNRKF
-231 LKTYGIEHNTHT
+231 LKTYGIQHNTHT
-243 TQIEPHDWIAETTQ
+243 TQIEPHDWIAETAQ
-257 IMTRLNNICIDLCQD
+257 IMTRANNIFIDLCQD
-272 MWLYISNDIFSLK
+272 MWLYISNDIFSIKVLK
-285 VYKNEVGSSTM
+285 DEVGSSTM

-326 TKSRL
+326 TRSRL

-352 IALTSLIN
+352 IALSSLLN
-360 GMEKVKPNLIK
+360 GMNKVKPNLSN
-371 INYELD
+371 INDELD

-384 EAVQTI
+384 EAIQTV
-390 MRYEGIND
+390 MRYEGISD
-398 AYEQLKTL
+398 AYEQLKFL
-406 SRGKKLDKKSYI
+406 SRGKKLNKESYI
-418 NFIKGLQISDTSKN
+418 NYVKGLRISDSSKN
-432 KLIKLTPKTYIGLSK
+432 KLIKLTPKTYIGLSN

>member
-28 EAELIRQRFIIEIDW
+28 EAELIKQRFIIEIDW

-61 LKKKLSIFKNQFSDK
+61 LKNKLSIFKNQFSDK

-231 LKTYGIEHNTHT
+231 LKTYGIHHNTHT

-360 GMEKVKPNLIK
+360 GMEKVKPNLSK
-371 INYELD
+371 INNELD
-377 NNWEVLT
+377 DNWEVLT
-384 EAVQTI
+384 EAVQTV
-390 MRYEGIND
+390 MRYEGIDN

-406 SRGKKLDKKSYI
+406 SRGKKLNKESYI
-418 NFIKGLQISDTSKN
+418 KFVKGLQISDASKN
-432 KLIKLTPKTYIGLSK
+432 KLIKLTPKTYIGLSN

>member
-1 MKFEHNNISPLDNRY
+1 MKFKHNNISPLDNRY
-16 SSKILDTRLCFS
+16 SSKIIDTRLCFS
-28 EAELIRQRFIIEIDW
+28 EAELIKLRFIIEIDW
-43 LIYLCDKHPKHF
+43 LIYLSEKNPKYF
-55 LKISNT
+55 LKLTNRS
-61 LKKKLSIFKNQFSDK
+61 KKKLIDFKNEFSDK
-76 YVLKIKKIEKK
+76 DVLKIKKIEKK

-101 YFLKDKQLAK
+101 HFSKDKQLTK

-131 IMIKTGIKIHI
+131 IMIKNGTKIHI
-142 QKLQSLTKSLNS
+142 DKLQSLNKSLNS

-184 FSNRIKTTIK
+184 FSNRIKATIQ
-194 SLKLVTPQAKFS
+194 SLKYVTPQAKFS

-216 IANDKINWPNNNKKF
+216 IANDKINWPNNNRKF
-231 LKTYGIEHNTHT
+231 LKTYGIQHNTHT
-243 TQIEPHDWIAETTQ
+243 TQIEPHDWIAETAQ
-257 IMTRLNNICIDLCQD
+257 IMTRANNIFIDLCQD

-285 VYKNEVGSSTM
+285 VLKDEVGSSTM

-326 TKSRL
+326 TRSRL

-352 IALTSLIN
+352 IALSSLLN
-360 GMEKVKPNLIK
+360 GMNKVKPNLSN
-371 INYELD
+371 INDELD

-384 EAVQTI
+384 EAIQTV
-390 MRYEGIND
+390 MRYEGISD
-398 AYEQLKTL
+398 AYEQLKFL
-406 SRGKKLDKKSYI
+406 SRGKKLNKESYI
-418 NFIKGLQISDTSKN
+418 NYVKGLRISDSSKN
-432 KLIKLTPKTYIGLSK
+432 KLIKLTPKTYIGLSN

>member
-28 EAELIRQRFIIEIDW
+28 EAELIKQRFIIEIDW

-61 LKKKLSIFKNQFSDK
+61 LKNKLSIFKNQFSDK

-231 LKTYGIEHNTHT
+231 LKTYDIQHNTHT

-257 IMTRLNNICIDLCQD
+257 IMTRLNNICIYLCQD

-352 IALTSLIN
+352 IALTSLAN
-360 GMEKVKPNLIK
+360 GMEKVKPNLSK
-371 INYELD
+371 INNELD
-377 NNWEVLT
+377 DNWEVLT
-384 EAVQTI
+384 EAVQTV
-390 MRYEGIND
+390 MRYEGIDN

-406 SRGKKLDKKSYI
+406 SRGKKLNKESYI
-418 NFIKGLQISDTSKN
+418 KFVKGLQISDASKN
-432 KLIKLTPKTYIGLSK
+432 KLIKLTPKTYIGLSN

>member
-1 MKFEHNNISPLDNRY
+1 MKFKHNNISPLDNRY
-16 SSKILDTRLCFS
+16 SSKIIDTRLCFS
-28 EAELIRQRFIIEIDW
+28 EAALIKLRFIIEIDW
-43 LIYLCDKHPKHF
+43 LIYLSEKNPKYF
-55 LKISNT
+55 LKLTNRT
-61 LKKKLSIFKNQFSDK
+61 KKKLIDFKNEFSDK
-76 YVLKIKKIEKK
+76 DVLKIKKIEKK

-101 YFLKDKQLAK
+101 HFSKDKQLTK

-131 IMIKTGIKIHI
+131 IMIKNGTKIHI
-142 QKLQSLTKSLNS
+142 DKLQSLNKSLNY

-184 FSNRIKTTIK
+184 FSNRIKATIQ
-194 SLKLVTPQAKFS
+194 SLKYVTPQAKFS

-231 LKTYGIEHNTHT
+231 LKTYGIQHNTHT
-243 TQIEPHDWIAETTQ
+243 TQIEPHDWIAETAQ
-257 IMTRLNNICIDLCQD
+257 IMTRVNNIFIDLCQD

-285 VYKNEVGSSTM
+285 VLKDEVGSSTM

-326 TKSRL
+326 TRSRL

-352 IALTSLIN
+352 IALSSLLN
-360 GMEKVKPNLIK
+360 GMNKVKPNISN
-371 INYELD
+371 INDELD

-384 EAVQTI
+384 EAIQTV

-398 AYEQLKTL
+398 AYEQLKLL
-406 SRGKKLDKKSYI
+406 SRGKKLSKESYI
-418 NFIKGLQISDTSKN
+418 NFVKKLKISDTSKN
-432 KLIKLTPKTYIGLSK
+432 KLIKLTPKSYIGLSN

>member
-28 EAELIRQRFIIEIDW
+28 EAELIKQRFIIEIDW

-61 LKKKLSIFKNQFSDK
+61 LKNKLSIFKNQFSDK

-131 IMIKTGIKIHI
+131 IMVKTGIKIHI

-231 LKTYGIEHNTHT
+231 LKTYDIQHNTHT

-360 GMEKVKPNLIK
+360 GMEKVKPNLSK
-371 INYELD
+371 INNELD
-377 NNWEVLT
+377 DNWEVLT
-384 EAVQTI
+384 EAVQTV
-390 MRYEGIND
+390 MRYEGIDN

-406 SRGKKLDKKSYI
+406 SRGKKLNKESYI
-418 NFIKGLQISDTSKN
+418 KFVKGLQISDASKN
-432 KLIKLTPKTYIGLSK
+432 KLIKLTPKTYIGLSN

>member
-61 LKKKLSIFKNQFSDK
+61 LKNKLNIFKNQFSDK

-231 LKTYGIEHNTHT
+231 LKTYDIQHNTHT

-360 GMEKVKPNLIK
+360 GMEKVKPNLSK
-371 INYELD
+371 INNELD
-377 NNWEVLT
+377 DNWEVLT
-384 EAVQTI
+384 EAVQTV
-390 MRYEGIND
+390 MRYEGIDN

-406 SRGKKLDKKSYI
+406 SRGKKLNKESYI
-418 NFIKGLQISDTSKN
+418 KFIKGLQISDASKN
-432 KLIKLTPKTYIGLSK
+432 KLIKLTPKTYIGLSN